1 MTFNTENL
9 EIIDIDTICDV
20 LNCSKNTAYSLLS
33 ETPEKEK
40 ITAWKIGSRW
50 KCSRAALDE
59 YIRRNSH
66 I

>member
-1 MTFNTENL
+1 MYITVHRSL
-9 EIIDIDTICDV
+9 TILV
-20 LNCSKNTAYSLLS
+20 YSLLS

-40 ITAWKIGSRW
+40 ITAWKIGSHW
-50 KCSRAALDE
+50 KCSRTALDE